1 MLNQDMSLL
10 FIIDLQEKLINA
22 IFNKD
27 IVEKKSKKVIEAAN
41 ILNLPLLIT
50 EQYPQGLGSSI
61 EPISNESNRYTKFDF
76 NALADDLIL
85 KQLESF
91 DRKQIIIFGIETHIC
106 VYQTVVALLE
116 KGYNVTVVSDAC
128 GSRSESEYLS
138 GLDCM
143 KEAGAKI
150 KTTEMILFELLKSSK
165 HPNFKEIQKL
175 IKD

>member
-1 MLNQDMSLL
+1 MLNQDKSLL

-22 IFNKD
+22 IFNKSL
-27 IVEKKSKKVIEAAN
+27 VEKKSRILIEAAN

-61 EPISNESNRYTKFDF
+61 EPISNEKDRYIKFDF

-85 KQLESF
+85 RQLETF

-116 KGYNVTVVSDAC
+116 KGYDVTVVSDAC
-128 GSRSESEYLS
+128 GSRSESEYFS

-143 KEAGAKI
+143 REFGAKI
-150 KTTEMILFELLKSSK
+150 KTTEMVLFELLKTSK
-165 HPNFKEIQKL
+165 HTNFKEIQKL

>member
-1 MLNQDMSLL
+1 M
-10 FIIDLQEKLINA
+10 
-22 IFNKD
+22 
-27 IVEKKSKKVIEAAN
+27 
-41 ILNLPLLIT
+41 
-50 EQYPQGLGSSI
+50 
-61 EPISNESNRYTKFDF
+61 
-76 NALADDLIL
+76 
-85 KQLESF
+85 
-91 DRKQIIIFGIETHIC
+91 
-106 VYQTVVALLE
+106 
-116 KGYNVTVVSDAC
+116 TVVSDAC

>member
-1 MLNQDMSLL
+1 MLNQDKSLL

-27 IVEKKSKKVIEAAN
+27 IVEKKSKIVIEAAN

-106 VYQTVVALLE
+106 VYQTVVVR
-116 KGYNVTVVSDAC
+116 K
-128 GSRSESEYLS
+128 R
-138 GLDCM
+138 
-143 KEAGAKI
+143 I
-150 KTTEMILFELLKSSK
+150 
-165 HPNFKEIQKL
+165 
-175 IKD
+175 